1 MGKRSTTT
9 VGAVALAAGTLML
22 AGPAVA
28 AERTFGDPRDDVR
41 HGVDIETVKVVNEKN
56 VRVVVHHED
65 LVRSYE
71 SGAGMTAWV
80 DTDPGNEGPEFAF
93 AAGLFEGTDYV
104 LVRTD
109 GWKLR
114 HGAVPLRCSYEMNL
128 DYAEDVTRFRMS
140 RACLDRPDRVR
151 VAVRAAGQQKDG
163 DHVRDWLGRPREFTA
178 RVGRG

>member
-1 MGKRSTTT
+1 MSKRSTTT

-28 AERTFGDPRDDVR
+28 AERTFGDEKNDVR
-41 HGVDIETVKVVNEKN
+41 HGVDIESVTIVNEKN
-56 VRVVVHHED
+56 VRVVVHHKD
-65 LVRSYE
+65 LVRSYK

-114 HGAVPLRCSYEMNL
+114 HSAAPLRCSYEMNL

-163 DHVRDWLGRPREFTA
+163 DQVRDWLGGPRQFTA
-178 RVGRG
+178 WVGRG